1 MKDSAQDRTVTV
13 VIYAFLLLAALVVAY
28 PLLFVL
34 SASVSEPQMVNSGQV
49 VLLPAGFNLEGYREI
64 LDYAPIW
71 RGYANTIVYTVVGT
85 LINLAVTLSA
95 AYALSRRE
103 TEGRNVI
110 AFLFALT
117 MFFSG
122 GLIPTYLLVTELGLR
137 NSMWALILPGAASMY
152 NIIICRTYFAS
163 SIPYELYES
172 AKTDG
177 ASDFRMFV
185 GIALPLSAPIVAVMA
200 LFYGVGHW
208 NQFFS
213 ALIYLNDDA
222 KYPLQLVLRTLLLQ
236 QQSSGSLNDSVEAL
250 TDFTRRS
257 RLADMMKYGLV
268 IVAAAPL
275 LIVYPFLQRFF
286 VKGMLV
292 GAIKS

>member
-71 RGYANTIVYTVVGT
+71 RGYANTVMYTVVGT